1 MRGRPEVFQRSFIFS
16 EFRLAAILD
25 AASSTAGS
33 FGYHDDSIVKSTE
46 NVSTSVASPN
56 LAPTSFFGSRAFSS
70 LELSALALIIAI
82 AALLRIYLLGA
93 KIFWFDECVGVE
105 IARLDWF
112 NFARI
117 LWRRE
122 ANMSLYYL
130 FLRLWLHL
138 GDTPTIL
145 RSLSV
150 IFALATI
157 PALYLLGRRLFD
169 SRTGLI
175 AAVLLALNAYHIR
188 YSQEARSY
196 ALTVLLC
203 VLSSLFFVES
213 LENPTRRV
221 RLGHILTS
229 SLAVYAHFFAALLIL
244 AQYLSLRFVEGTR
257 IPEPA
262 RKDWRWIGFGVLP
275 VAIFVVS
282 TGAGP
287 LSWIKRPSL
296 RELWS
301 FATHLTGNGGPLLLV
316 ASLIAC
322 GAALLPVFRRRS
334 ISQTSWDSWRYWFL
348 VLWLLFPVLFT
359 VAVSFARPLFLAR
372 YFVLCLPALNLLV
385 AAGLARLRS
394 FWLLTPALLVFLILS
409 LRGTVSYYEHDFD
422 LRRDNWAD
430 ASQYLLSN
438 ARPGDAIVF
447 DIAMGRMPYE
457 YYRSLLNPHS
467 DGPTVLYPNH
477 GPRMTYMDFV
487 GKPDYAQ
494 LKHSISQY
502 PRVWLVLSYVES
514 PSGLEPTASSLVTLL
529 GAAYPV
535 RKEYHFTGLDICLFA
550 KSDSGP

>member
-1 MRGRPEVFQRSFIFS
+1 VNNPENLSTGEIPPAQAPANFSRSRI
-16 EFRLAAILD
+16 
-25 AASSTAGS
+25 SS
-33 FGYHDDSIVKSTE
+33 
-46 NVSTSVASPN
+46 P
-56 LAPTSFFGSRAFSS
+56 
-70 LELSALALIIAI
+70 LELSTLALITAI
-82 AALLRIYLLGA
+82 AALLRFHLLGE

-105 IARLDWF
+105 ICRLDWF

-130 FLRLWLHL
+130 FLRFWLHL
-138 GDTPTIL
+138 GNTPAFV

-150 IFALATI
+150 IFALATV

-169 SRTGLI
+169 SRTGLM
-175 AAVLLALNAYHIR
+175 AAVLVALNAYHIR

-213 LENPTRRV
+213 LENSSRRA
-221 RLGHILTS
+221 RLSHVLTS
-229 SLAVYAHFFAALLIL
+229 SLAVYAHFFAVLLIL
-244 AQYLSLRFVEGTR
+244 AQYLSLRSLEGAQ
-257 IPEPA
+257 IPRETG
-262 RKDWRWIGFGVLP
+262 KNWRWIALAVLP
-275 VAIFVVS
+275 VAMFVVT

-287 LSWIKRPSL
+287 LNWIPPVSL
-296 RELWS
+296 RGLRV
-301 FATHLTGNGGPLLLV
+301 FAIYLTGNEGPLLVV

-322 GAALLPVFRRRS
+322 GAALCPVFRGKLTPQS
-334 ISQTSWDSWRYWFL
+334 SWENWRYRFL
-348 VLWLLFPVLFT
+348 VLWLFLPVLLT
-359 VAVSFARPLFLAR
+359 VAVSFAKPLFLGR
-372 YFVLCLPALNLLV
+372 YFVLCLPALNLLI

-394 FWLLTPALLVFLILS
+394 LWLLTPALLIFVVFL

-422 LRRDNWAD
+422 LGRDNWAD
-430 ASQYLLSN
+430 ASQFLLSN

-457 YYRSLLNPHS
+457 YYRSVLNPRS
-467 DGPTVLYPNH
+467 AGPVVLYPNH
-477 GPRMTYMDFV
+477 GPRMTYRDFV

-514 PSGLEPTASSLVTLL
+514 PSGLEPNAASPVALL
-529 GAAYPV
+529 GPAYPGY
-535 RKEYHFTGLDICLFA
+535 KKYHFTGVDIWLFGNPEA
-550 KSDSGP
+550 AP

>member
-1 MRGRPEVFQRSFIFS
+1 
-16 EFRLAAILD
+16 
-25 AASSTAGS
+25 
-33 FGYHDDSIVKSTE
+33 VKSAE
-46 NVSTSVASPN
+46 NVGAGVASPTFT
-56 LAPTSFFGSRAFSS
+56 PVSFARTRVLSPV
-70 LELSALALIIAI
+70 ELSALALIIAI
-82 AALLRIYLLGA
+82 AAALRFYLLGA

-112 NFARI
+112 NFVRI

-130 FLRLWLHL
+130 FLRFWLCL
-138 GDTPTIL
+138 GDTPAFI

-175 AAVLLALNAYHIR
+175 AAVLLAWNAYHIR

-213 LENPTRRV
+213 LENPSRRA
-221 RLGHILTS
+221 RLAHVLTS

-244 AQYLSLRFVEGTR
+244 AQYLSLHFLEPTK
-257 IPEPA
+257 IPEHI
-262 RKDWRWIGFGVLP
+262 RKSWRRIALGVVP
-275 VAIFVVS
+275 VAIFVVT
-282 TGAGP
+282 TGTGP

-296 RELWS
+296 RELWG
-301 FATHLTGNGGPLLLV
+301 FASHLAGNGGPPLLI
-316 ASLIAC
+316 ASVIAC
-322 GAALLPVFRRRS
+322 GAALFPVFRS
-334 ISQTSWDSWRYWFL
+334 KPTPQSSWNRWRYWFL
-348 VLWLLFPVLFT
+348 TLWLFFPVLAT

-394 FWLLTPALLVFLILS
+394 LWLLTPALLIFVVLS

-430 ASQYLLSN
+430 ASQFLLSN
-438 ARPGDAIVF
+438 AHGDAIVF

-457 YYRSLLNPHS
+457 YYRSLLNPGS
-467 DGPTVLYPNH
+467 AGPAVLYPNH
-477 GPRMTYMDFV
+477 GAQMTFLDFV

-494 LKHSISQY
+494 LKHSTSQY
-502 PRVWLVLSYVES
+502 PRVWLVLSYVET
-514 PSGLEPTASSLVTLL
+514 PSGLEPNASSMVALL
-529 GAAYPV
+529 RTEYPGYE
-535 RKEYHFTGLDICLFA
+535 EYHFIGVDVCLFA
-550 KSDSGP
+550 KPEPGP

>member
-1 MRGRPEVFQRSFIFS
+1 M
-16 EFRLAAILD
+16 
-25 AASSTAGS
+25 AGC
-33 FGYHDDSIVKSTE
+33 FGYHDYSIVKSPE
-46 NVSTSVASPN
+46 NLSNGEPSPSLTPASFVP
-56 LAPTSFFGSRAFSS
+56 SRAFSP
-70 LELSALALIIAI
+70 LELSALTLITAV
-82 AALLRIYLLGA
+82 AALLRFHLLGA

-130 FLRLWLHL
+130 FLRLWLRL
-138 GDTPTIL
+138 GNTPAII

-150 IFALATI
+150 IFAMATI

-169 SRTGLI
+169 PRTGLI
-175 AAVLLALNAYHIR
+175 AAILLALNAYHIR

-213 LENPTRRV
+213 LENPSRRV
-221 RLGHILTS
+221 HLGHILTS
-229 SLAVYAHFFAALLIL
+229 SLAVYAHFFAALLLL
-244 AQYLSLRFVEGTR
+244 AQYVSLRFVEGTK
-257 IPEPA
+257 IPEQT
-262 RKDWRWIGFGVLP
+262 RKNWRWIGLAVAP
-275 VAIFVVS
+275 VAVFVAT
-282 TGAGP
+282 TGVGP
-287 LSWIKRPSL
+287 LSWIRRPSL
-296 RELWS
+296 HELWV
-301 FATHLTGNGGPLLLV
+301 FAIHLAGNGGPLLLM
-316 ASLIAC
+316 ASVIAC
-322 GAALLPVFRRRS
+322 GAAVIPIFRSKATR
-334 ISQTSWDSWRYWFL
+334 QASWEGWRYWFP
-348 VLWLLFPVLFT
+348 VLWLFFPVLLT
-359 VAVSFARPLFLAR
+359 VAVSFARPLFLGR

-394 FWLLTPALLVFLILS
+394 FWLLAPTLLIFVILS

-430 ASQYLLSN
+430 ASQFLLSN

-457 YYRSLLNPHS
+457 YYRSVLNPGS
-467 DGPTVLYPNH
+467 AGPAVLYPNH
-477 GPRMTYMDFV
+477 GAQMTFLDFV

-494 LKHSISQY
+494 LKLSISQY

-514 PSGLEPTASSLVTLL
+514 PSGLEPNASSMVALL
-529 GAAYPV
+529 RAGYPGYE
-535 RKEYHFTGLDICLFA
+535 EYHFTGVDVSLFA
-550 KSDSGP
+550 KPQAAP

>member
-1 MRGRPEVFQRSFIFS
+1 
-16 EFRLAAILD
+16 
-25 AASSTAGS
+25 
-33 FGYHDDSIVKSTE
+33 VKSTE
-46 NVSTSVASPN
+46 NVSPGVVSPTVAPEFSARYRDFSPV
-56 LAPTSFFGSRAFSS
+56 
-70 LELSALALIIAI
+70 ELSALALIIAV
-82 AALLRIYLLGA
+82 AAMLRIYLLGA

-138 GDTPTIL
+138 GDTPTFL

-157 PALYLLGRRLFD
+157 PAIYLLGRRIFD

-175 AAVLLALNAYHIR
+175 AAILMALNAYHIR

-221 RLGHILTS
+221 RLAHILTS

-244 AQYLSLRFVEGTR
+244 AQYLSLRFIDVTK
-257 IPEPA
+257 IPEQT
-262 RKDWRWIGFGVLP
+262 RKNWRWIGLGILP

-287 LSWIKRPSL
+287 LSWIPPPSL
-296 RELWS
+296 RGLWV
-301 FATHLTGNGGPLLLV
+301 FAIFLTGNEGPLLV
-316 ASLIAC
+316 TVSVIAC
-322 GAALLPVFRRRS
+322 VAAVLPVFLKKP
-334 ISQTSWDSWRYWFL
+334 TLWLSWDSWRYWFL
-348 VLWLLFPVLFT
+348 VLWLVFPVLIT
-359 VAVSFARPLFLAR
+359 VAISFARPLFLAR

-385 AAGLARLRS
+385 AAGLARLRW
-394 FWLLTPALLVFLILS
+394 FWLLTPALLVFVVLS
-409 LRGTVSYYEHDFD
+409 LRGTVSYYERDFD
-422 LRRDNWAD
+422 LRRDNWPD

-457 YYRSLLNPHS
+457 YYRSLLNPGS
-467 DGPTVLYPNH
+467 AGPAVLYPNH
-477 GPRMTYMDFV
+477 GSRMTYMDFV

-494 LKHSISQY
+494 LKRSISQY
-502 PRVWLVLSYVES
+502 PRIWLVLSYVES
-514 PSGLEPTASSLVTLL
+514 PSGLDPNASSLVALL
-529 GAAYPV
+529 RTAYPGYT
-535 RKEYHFTGLDICLFA
+535 EYHFTGVDICLFA
-550 KSDSGP
+550 KPEAGP

>member
-1 MRGRPEVFQRSFIFS
+1 M
-16 EFRLAAILD
+16 
-25 AASSTAGS
+25 
-33 FGYHDDSIVKSTE
+33 KSAE
-46 NVSTSVASPN
+46 NVSAGIASPTV
-56 LAPTSFFGSRAFSS
+56 APASFACSRAFSPS
-70 LELSALALIIAI
+70 ELSALALIVAI
-82 AALLRIYLLGA
+82 AAALRFYLLGA

-130 FLRLWLHL
+130 FLRFWLQF
-138 GDTPTIL
+138 GDTPAFI

-157 PALYLLGRRLFD
+157 PSLYLLGCRLFN
-169 SRTGLI
+169 SRTGII

-213 LENPTRRV
+213 LENPSRRARV
-221 RLGHILTS
+221 SHILTS

-244 AQYLSLRFVEGTR
+244 AQYVSLRFLEGAKIPKETR
-257 IPEPA
+257 NS
-262 RKDWRWIGFGVLP
+262 WRWIGLAVLP
-275 VAIFVVS
+275 VAMFVVT

-287 LSWIKRPSL
+287 LSWIPAPSL
-296 RELWS
+296 RGLWV
-301 FATHLTGNGGPLLLV
+301 FAIYLTGNEGPLLV
-316 ASLIAC
+316 IGSLIAC
-322 GAALLPVFRRRS
+322 GAALLPVFRGKFTPQS
-334 ISQTSWDSWRYWFL
+334 SWEIWRYWFL
-348 VLWLLFPVLFT
+348 TLWLFFPVLLT

-394 FWLLTPALLVFLILS
+394 LWLLTPALLIFTVLS
-409 LRGTVSYYEHDFD
+409 LRGTVSYYDHDFD

-430 ASQYLLSN
+430 ASQFLLSN

-457 YYRSLLNPHS
+457 YYRSLLNPS
-467 DGPTVLYPNH
+467 SVGPAVIYPNH
-477 GPRMTYMDFV
+477 GDRITFLDFV
-487 GKPDYAQ
+487 GKPDYAR
-494 LKHSISQY
+494 LKHSISQH

-514 PSGLEPTASSLVTLL
+514 PAGLEPNASSMMALL
-529 GAAYPV
+529 RAGYPGYE
-535 RKEYHFTGLDICLFA
+535 EYHFIGVDVCLFSKPEA
-550 KSDSGP
+550 VP

>member
-1 MRGRPEVFQRSFIFS
+1 
-16 EFRLAAILD
+16 LAA
-25 AASSTAGS
+25 S
-33 FGYHDDSIVKSTE
+33 FGYHDVSVVKITK
-46 NVSTSVASPN
+46 NVRTREISPTR
-56 LAPTSFFGSRAFSS
+56 APTSSASSRVFLP
-70 LELSALALIIAI
+70 LELSALSLITIV
-82 AALLRIYLLGA
+82 AAMLRLHLLGA

-138 GDTPTIL
+138 GSTPAFI

-175 AAVLLALNAYHIR
+175 AAVLLAFNAYHIR

-203 VLSSLFFVES
+203 VLSSLFFIES
-213 LENPTRRV
+213 LQNPSRRTRLEHV
-221 RLGHILTS
+221 LTS
-229 SLAVYAHFFAALLIL
+229 SLTVYAHFFAALVIL
-244 AQYLSLRFVEGTR
+244 AQYVSLRFLDSTKIPAATR
-257 IPEPA
+257 
-262 RKDWRWIGFGVLP
+262 KNWRWIGFTILP
-275 VAIFVVS
+275 AAIFVIA

-287 LSWIKRPSL
+287 LSWIPPPSL
-296 RELWS
+296 RGLWV
-301 FATHLTGNGGPLLLV
+301 FAIFLTGNEGPRLV
-316 ASLIAC
+316 MASVIAC
-322 GAALLPVFRRRS
+322 GAAVLPLFLNKLRKS
-334 ISQTSWDSWRYWFL
+334 SWESWRYWFL
-348 VLWLLFPVLFT
+348 VLWLVFPVLLT
-359 VAVSFARPLFLAR
+359 VGLSFARPLFLAR
-372 YFVLCLPALNLLV
+372 YFVICLPALNLLM

-394 FWLLTPALLVFLILS
+394 LWLVTPALLVLVILS
-409 LRGTVSYYEHDFD
+409 LQGTVSYYERDFD

-430 ASQYLLSN
+430 ASQFLLSN

-457 YYRSLLNPHS
+457 YNRSILSPGS
-467 DGPTVLYPNH
+467 SSPTVLYPNH
-477 GPRMTYMDFV
+477 GPRITFMDFV

-494 LKHSISQY
+494 LKHSIYQY

-514 PSGLEPTASSLVTLL
+514 PSGLEPNAASMVGLL
-529 GAAYPV
+529 NAAYPEY
-535 RKEYHFTGLDICLFA
+535 KEYHFTGVDVCLFA
-550 KSDSGP
+550 KPDSQP